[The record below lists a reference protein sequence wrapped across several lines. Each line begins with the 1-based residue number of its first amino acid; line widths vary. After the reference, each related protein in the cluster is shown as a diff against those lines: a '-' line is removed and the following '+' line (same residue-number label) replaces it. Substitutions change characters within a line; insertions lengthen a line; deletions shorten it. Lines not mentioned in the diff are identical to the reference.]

1 MWYLHYLIPDGVEQ
15 VDLGFMV
22 LGSHGFRDID
32 LFIGFLSYKLTVL
45 IPMIIWYVTCQHWWK
60 YAILSPLILYSYQ
73 FWEVFQ
79 DTNTLEAFG
88 NLRAF
93 PAIFCVIVLLLLL
106 SRVIKY
112 KTRMQDI
119 YEYVLQEIEEV
130 LYEMNNENELI
141 QDKKNQLINIKK
153 QKITEKNAR
162 ENLTLLIAL
171 KEELLQKV
179 KT

>member
-1 MWYLHYLIPDGVEQ
+1 
-15 VDLGFMV
+15 
-22 LGSHGFRDID
+22 
-32 LFIGFLSYKLTVL
+32 
-45 IPMIIWYVTCQHWWK
+45 
-60 YAILSPLILYSYQ
+60 
-73 FWEVFQ
+73 
-79 DTNTLEAFG
+79 
-88 NLRAF
+88 
-93 PAIFCVIVLLLLL
+93 
-106 SRVIKY
+106 
-112 KTRMQDI
+112 MQDI